1 MRAIENDGEPIGR
14 DFGRPAH
21 EGQLVID
28 LSDQGKIGPAPI
40 ALGQQVERHVAIAA
54 EAIAV
59 PPSRDDLRHDI
70 DALVDQIAHRMGIIG
85 CDIVALRVPIA
96 EPAAGL
102 EEKFIHLDIGRHL
115 ACALRLRI
123 GKAGISAHC
132 PLEHGLEET
141 TLEVR
146 AKRGLLERERREDT
160 KPDGGISAGTGEEG
174 IDDMRRL
181 AKAQRQAKDDMPVG
195 ASDDAV
201 GYLFC
206 RTKFQG
212 LDFAGPHCSMSQ
224 PGSGRNRSPWASRS
238 PSSTALTSPT
248 PRARA

>member
-40 ALGQQVERHVAIAA
+40 ALGKQVEGHVAIAA

-59 PPSRDDLRHDI
+59 SPSRHDLRHDI
-70 DALVDQIAHRMGIIG
+70 HALVDQIAHRVGIVG
-85 CDIVALRVPIA
+85 CNIVALRVSIA

-115 ACALRLRI
+115 ARTLRLRI
-123 GKAGISAHC
+123 GKARISAHC

-146 AKRGLLERERREDT
+146 AKRRLLERERREDT
-160 KPDGGISAGTGEEG
+160 QLDGPISTGTGEEG

-181 AKAQRQAKDDMPVG
+181 AQAQWQAKDDMPVG
-195 ASDDAV
+195 ASDDTV
-201 GYLFC
+201 GYLF
-206 RTKFQG
+206 
-212 LDFAGPHCSMSQ
+212 
-224 PGSGRNRSPWASRS
+224 
-238 PSSTALTSPT
+238 
-248 PRARA
+248 